1 MPDVTISNV
10 EVRNCRS
17 DAVTLNGHQAPF
29 DATAPLAA
37 GSRLAFIDS
46 LYING
51 VVGAPGGNGWGLGLQ
66 NRFRAGMV
74 SNVYVENAQHRA
86 VPRCVGRSL
95 QRTSFVK
102 GAELALAA
110 RQRRV
115 RLRADIRLTIIR
127 PRPERAHMVAMPG
140 GDMAAR
146 CNQRHADQ
154 CDGELWELLW
164 PAD

>member
-1 MPDVTISNV
+1 MPAVRAVHSWYSIAALQFVICPSTATVPRGYTANARCVYFLGVPDVTISNV

-74 SNVYVENAQHRA
+74 SNVYVENAQGTGLFLDA
-86 VPRCVGRSL
+86 SEGLYSNI
-95 QRTSFVK
+95 FVK

-110 RQRRV
+110 PSGVCGCGR
-115 RLRADIRLTIIR
+115 TS
-127 PRPERAHMVAMPG
+127 G
-140 GDMAAR
+140 
-146 CNQRHADQ
+146 
-154 CDGELWELLW
+154 
-164 PAD
+164 